1 MGKKGR
7 DDIATVVAA
16 LTAEFPALEEE
27 RLSRY
32 LGDIVEWNDRA
43 ALVSK
48 QTTAAAIERLVRHS
62 AQLLD
67 FIRRY
72 GILSRAAELPAV
84 VDIGS
89 GAGFPGIIW
98 KLLEPDLSVTLV
110 ERNSKKATFLER
122 TAVVLK
128 LEGLEVVEADAVE
141 AAFYDRFHSQFGVA
155 VSVAV
160 GAPAE
165 VAPIAVGFLNDTGC
179 YCTLRPHKDKRPQTI
194 GNTLTLVATE
204 ERDYGRFCLYRKSIA

>member
-1 MGKKGR
+1 MR
-7 DDIATVVAA
+7 ASNREDITSVVAS

-32 LGDIVEWNDRA
+32 LVDIVEWNDRA
-43 ALVSK
+43 GLVSK
-48 QTTAAAIERLVRHS
+48 QTTAAAIENLVRHS

-67 FIRRY
+67 FISRY
-72 GILSRAAELPAV
+72 GILSRAPELPAV

-98 KLLEPDLSVTLV
+98 KLLEPDLTVTLV

-122 TAVVLK
+122 AAVVLK

-155 VSVAV
+155 VSFAV

-165 VAPIAVGFLNDTGC
+165 VAPKVVGFLNDTGC

-194 GNTLTLVATE
+194 GKTLTLVATE